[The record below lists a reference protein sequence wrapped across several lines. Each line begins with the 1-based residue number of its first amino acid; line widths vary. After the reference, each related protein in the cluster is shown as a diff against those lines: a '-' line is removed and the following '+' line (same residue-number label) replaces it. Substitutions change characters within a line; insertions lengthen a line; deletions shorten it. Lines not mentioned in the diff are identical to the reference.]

1 MYVSDIGIPSFSGE
15 GDIRFSLNGTTY
27 ENNSI
32 VMLEDIGEGGNAL
45 DCLTDLTACC
55 RPPYTNSVRSAM
67 GNWFF
72 PNGTRVPSSGQRWD
86 IHRTRGHMKVLMQ
99 RRRGGVT
106 GVYHCV
112 IPDALNVIQTIY
124 IGIYT
129 ATCEWYM
136 HTPDVHKCAGPYTF
150 FSLGVLTFTTYHK
163 QLCAVR
169 FVLHPSNTNAK
180 NWGCFSTPKHPLVYG
195 LDVKALFPGPA
206 KLSITCT

>member
-1 MYVSDIGIPSFSGE
+1 MYVSDIGISSFSGE

-45 DCLTDLTACC
+45 VCLTDLTACC
-55 RPPYTNSVRSAM
+55 RPPYTNSAM

-72 PNGTRVPSSGQRWD
+72 PNGTRVPSSGQRWE

-136 HTPDVHKCAGPYTF
+136 HTPDVHKCAGPYKF
-150 FSLGVLTFTTYHK
+150 FSLGVLTFTTHHK
-163 QLCAVR
+163 QLCAVH
-169 FVLHPSNTNAK
+169 L
-180 NWGCFSTPKHPLVYG
+180 CYILQ
-195 LDVKALFPGPA
+195 
-206 KLSITCT
+206 I

>member
-1 MYVSDIGIPSFSGE
+1 
-15 GDIRFSLNGTTY
+15 
-27 ENNSI
+27 
-32 VMLEDIGEGGNAL
+32 MLEDIGEGGNAL

-72 PNGTRVPSSGQRWD
+72 PNGTRVPSSGQHWD

-150 FSLGVLTFTTYHK
+150 FSLGVLTFTTHHK

-180 NWGCFSTPKHPLVYG
+180 NLGCFSTPKPCFQVLPS
-195 LDVKALFPGPA
+195 FPSLAHRGEPEN
-206 KLSITCT
+206 KVTTIGYEKTELCPFNNYM